1 MYLSKLVRIGNS
13 TGLVI
18 PKDCLRKMQ
27 LRAGGYLYLIDTQDG
42 YYLAPY
48 NHTLEAQLGLA
59 DYVAREARV
68 ILRALED

>member
-1 MYLSKLVRIGNS
+1 
-13 TGLVI
+13 
-18 PKDCLRKMQ
+18 MQ

-48 NHTLEAQLGLA
+48 NHALEAQLGLA